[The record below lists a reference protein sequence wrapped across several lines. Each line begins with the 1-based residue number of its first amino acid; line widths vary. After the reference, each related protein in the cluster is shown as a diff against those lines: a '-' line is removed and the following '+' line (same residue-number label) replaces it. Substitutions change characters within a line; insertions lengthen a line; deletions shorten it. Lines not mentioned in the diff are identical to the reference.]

1 MQTKYGTAEGTFQPD
16 ATNLYISLL
25 FLHVCSLGLLNSC
38 IFHIICLHFI
48 VIIYSYRVSLI
59 KLFYHYQKSDF
70 LCDFWVFSSS
80 ILSLPEFHQGVTF
93 SHLEKL
99 FFTQEC
105 MRLSFLQESSNKLLE
120 WGSNNNGCNL
130 LSLTLPKWKKVTRAY
145 SSREKESFSF
155 CYPCCPLHS
164 HYFNTLFCFIS
175 PVGRFFPYWEE
186 PIVQGLFFLL
196 NLKAI
201 HKYLEFPWSSLM
213 FSHHFYF

>member
-1 MQTKYGTAEGTFQPD
+1 MQTKYGAAEGTFQPD
-16 ATNLYISLL
+16 AANLYISLL

-38 IFHIICLHFI
+38 IFHIICLHFM

-80 ILSLPEFHQGVTF
+80 ILSLPEFHRGVTF
-93 SHLEKL
+93 SHLEEL

-130 LSLTLPKWKKVTRAY
+130 LSLIHSNSPKMEESNQSLFFTWKRMFLIFLSMLPSSQPLLQHSLLFYFPKWALLPLLRRAY
-145 SSREKESFSF
+145 S
-155 CYPCCPLHS
+155 PG
-164 HYFNTLFCFIS
+164 
-175 PVGRFFPYWEE
+175 PVLSIE
-186 PIVQGLFFLL
+186 PKG
-196 NLKAI
+196 
-201 HKYLEFPWSSLM
+201 YS
-213 FSHHFYF
+213 